1 MATTQGINFLR
12 ERVRLQEAVV
22 ASDKRLM
29 FYTSIA
35 LGIFMTV
42 VVGIG
47 AYRFYLGQR
56 VESIDDAIGTQQ
68 AALLQLEPVKQLL
81 SERNI
86 LLSTTEDVLAK
97 RGKGWEAIDYL
108 YSILPEG
115 SAVDAIHLLASDNL
129 MEFRVIAKDVFAYK
143 RLSEVIQSQ
152 AVAQS
157 GYNPSMG
164 SLSRDKTGKYALNVK
179 LSVLAQDDAPAPVQP
194 ADVIEEIE

>member
-47 AYRFYLGQR
+47 AYRYYLGQR
-56 VESIDDAIGTQQ
+56 VQSMDSAIEVQQ
-68 AALLQLEPVKQLL
+68 ARLRQLEPVKQLL
-81 SERNI
+81 AERNT
-86 LLSTTEDVLAK
+86 LLTTTEDVLAK

-115 SAVDAIHLLASDNL
+115 SSVDAIHLLASDNL
-129 MEFRVIAKDVFAYK
+129 MEFRVIAADVFAYK
-143 RLSEVIQSQ
+143 RLSDVIQSQ
-152 AVAQS
+152 AVASS

-164 SLSRDKTGKYALNVK
+164 SLNRDKTGKYALNVK
-179 LSVLAQDDAPAPVQP
+179 LSVLAQEEVPAPVLP
-194 ADVIEEIE
+194 ADVVEEVE